1 MELVVGPRL
10 MGRRYRLA
18 AMASRSAY
26 PQFTARE
33 MARRRSA
40 LDGVMAERDV
50 AHVLVY
56 GANRNGS
63 AIGWLTGWPVT
74 REALVIYTPGE
85 PPVLLVNFFNHVP
98 NAQRIAVES
107 DVRWAGEHAIKTGL
121 EELGRRGG
129 WGSRVGLIGSFD
141 YRAHAA
147 LTARGEPVDM
157 NPDYTRLRLIK
168 SSEELGWIR
177 VAAGMTDDA
186 VRALQAGAA
195 PGVDELGLSELVERA
210 YVPRGGTTHIHY
222 FAATPMAKPG
232 MSVPAQYPS
241 TRRLTAGDALVCEI
255 SASYWDY
262 SGQLLRTFAVAG
274 DPSPLYRELHEVA
287 DAAFDA
293 IAGRLRAGV
302 TAAEL
307 VAASAVIEDAGFTIR
322 DDLVHGFVG
331 GYFSPVLGT
340 RSRSLTPVPDFTYA
354 SGMTV
359 VVQPNVVTPD
369 ELAGVQTGEL
379 LLVTDSGAERLHA
392 YERGLLRAPVA

>member
-1 MELVVGPRL
+1 MTSPT
-10 MGRRYRLA
+10 
-18 AMASRSAY
+18 AY
-26 PQFTARE
+26 PQFSAEE

-40 LDGVMAERDV
+40 LDGAMAERDV

-63 AIGWLTGWPVT
+63 AIGWLTRWPVT
-74 REALVIYTPGE
+74 REALAIYSSAE

-98 NAQRIAVES
+98 NAQRIALES
-107 DVRWAGEHAIKTGL
+107 DVRWAGEQAIETGL
-121 EELGRRGG
+121 EELRRRGG
-129 WGSRVGLIGSFD
+129 SGCRVGLIGSFD

-147 LTARGEPVDM
+147 LADRCELVDM
-157 NPDYTRLRLIK
+157 NADYTRLRLIK
-168 SSEELGWIR
+168 SSEEIDWVR

-195 PGVDELGLSELVERA
+195 PGVDELQLSDVVERA
-210 YVPRGGTTHIHY
+210 FVPRGGTTHIHY
-222 FAATPMAKPG
+222 FAATSMSDPG

-241 TRRLTAGDALVCEI
+241 TRRLSVGDALVCEI
-255 SASYWDY
+255 SASYWEY

-274 DPSPLYRELHEVA
+274 EPSSLYRELHKVA

-293 IAGRLRAGV
+293 IAERLRAGV

-307 VAASAVIEDAGFTIR
+307 VAASAVIEDAGFTVR

-331 GYFSPVLGT
+331 GYFPPVLRT

-369 ELAGVQTGEL
+369 EMAGVQTGEL
-379 LLVTDSGAERLHA
+379 LLVTDTGPERLHA